1 MLAHHHFKPLIV
13 KKKHQCYIKRLTPSK
28 TVITLLYLIKY
39 ALYEE
44 PQPLQMRIFIWAV
57 VCLLITISLKR
68 LQTICL
74 EGSLGML
81 VWDQRDFIRSDNI
94 SLVGEIYGLAV

>member
-1 MLAHHHFKPLIV
+1 
-13 KKKHQCYIKRLTPSK
+13 
-28 TVITLLYLIKY
+28 
-39 ALYEE
+39 
-44 PQPLQMRIFIWAV
+44 MRIFIWAV

>member
-1 MLAHHHFKPLIV
+1 
-13 KKKHQCYIKRLTPSK
+13 
-28 TVITLLYLIKY
+28 
-39 ALYEE
+39 
-44 PQPLQMRIFIWAV
+44 MRIFIWAV

-94 SLVGEIYGLAV
+94 SLVGEIYGLAVWGAAAAFVWEWVVVVTAGGGWGGGCDTSLFIVNNKLIKWLKCF